1 MRIESGRATA
11 HSFPNFPMTSSTG
24 DVFTIPRELEAQ
36 LDRLD
41 ECLRNTEQGCS
52 TWMNSTQ
59 HGAHPLSSA
68 QVYQHASE
76 LTLTLA
82 KLVSHCAGKPLEQ
95 LNAYKAK
102 LEKKQQ
108 RIDRARARY
117 ERQGQRLARP
127 TVTLGIDDANRV
139 IASVKHNK
147 RATAISPPK
156 LTTQTRTKK
165 GGKKKHDTHNE
176 LAFLRTLNDPNA

>member
-1 MRIESGRATA
+1 
-11 HSFPNFPMTSSTG
+11 MTSSFDTTTG
-24 DVFTIPRELEAQ
+24 NVFTIPRELEAQ
-36 LDRLD
+36 LVRLD
-41 ECLRNTEQGCS
+41 ECLRTEQGCTS
-52 TWMNSTQ
+52 WMSKS

-76 LTLTLA
+76 LTLILA

-95 LNAYKAK
+95 LDAYKAK
-102 LEKKQQ
+102 LDKKQQ

-117 ERQGQRLARP
+117 ERQRLARP

-147 RATAISPPK
+147 RATAIPPLK
-156 LTTQTRTKK
+156 ATRTATTTTTTRTKK
-165 GGKKKHDTHNE
+165 HDTRE
-176 LAFLRTLNDPNA
+176 LAFLRTLNDPNLA

>member
-1 MRIESGRATA
+1 M
-11 HSFPNFPMTSSTG
+11 
-24 DVFTIPRELEAQ
+24 
-36 LDRLD
+36 DRLD
-41 ECLRNTEQGCS
+41 ECLRNTEQGCTS
-52 TWMNSTQ
+52 WMSKSE

-76 LTLTLA
+76 LTLILA

-95 LNAYKAK
+95 LDAYKAK
-102 LEKKQQ
+102 LDKKQQ

-117 ERQGQRLARP
+117 ERQRLARP

-147 RATAISPPK
+147 RATAISPLK
-156 LTTQTRTKK
+156 ATRTATTTRTKK
-165 GGKKKHDTHNE
+165 HDTRE
-176 LAFLRTLNDPNA
+176 LAFLRTLNDPNLA

>member
-1 MRIESGRATA
+1 
-11 HSFPNFPMTSSTG
+11 MTSSFDTTTG
-24 DVFTIPRELEAQ
+24 NVFTIPRELEAQ

-41 ECLRNTEQGCS
+41 ECLRNTEQGCTS
-52 TWMNSTQ
+52 WMSKS

-82 KLVSHCAGKPLEQ
+82 KLVSHCAGKPLER
-95 LNAYKAK
+95 LDAYKAK
-102 LEKKQQ
+102 LDKKQQ

-117 ERQGQRLARP
+117 ERQRLARP

-147 RATAISPPK
+147 RATAIPPLK
-156 LTTQTRTKK
+156 ATRTTTTKQTTRTKK
-165 GGKKKHDTHNE
+165 HDTRE
-176 LAFLRTLNDPNA
+176 LAFLRTLNDPNLA